1 MTKKNTKVYSE
12 HVNTILWDCE
22 LENIDLKHLNCLE
35 NKQFNSGGS
44 SSVNLKV
51 SVNSYNGKGI
61 NKMMI

>member
-1 MTKKNTKVYSE
+1 MRLRIREYWSE
-12 HVNTILWDCE
+12 T
-22 LENIDLKHLNCLE
+22 LNCLE